1 MKKLIVKNWVLT
13 PHAAKRISERNVS
26 IDEVQEI
33 LDDPDLI
40 KEQGAKYILAK
51 TLKDRDDN
59 MVACVVLERKEND
72 IWIII
77 TVMHN
82 FKEI

>member
-1 MKKLIVKNWVLT
+1 MQFKEYRREVSY
-13 PHAAKRISERNVS
+13 RRNPRGLGQPRYHTKS
-26 IDEVQEI
+26 
-33 LDDPDLI
+33 LNN
-40 KEQGAKYILAK
+40 
-51 TLKDRDDN
+51 RDDN

-72 IWIII
+72 VWIII